1 MLELREGVV
10 LKRVLVV
17 LVTGFALTGCG
28 EEQESTGGQE
38 QATRELRE
46 AQNDLRAERLKLR
59 AEGRKRREKES
70 SGSGDDTGSASESGE
85 GVPDVEGKDHQLAQ
99 DTMQAAGFYNISEE
113 DATGQDRLLI
123 NDRGWTVES
132 QSPKAGTSAAPDRTI
147 VLRSKKDGE

>member
-1 MLELREGVV
+1 
-10 LKRVLVV
+10 LKRLLIVAV
-17 LVTGFALTGCG
+17 FALAASACG
-28 EEQESTGGQE
+28 EEQGSTSGQE

-46 AQNDLRAERLKLR
+46 AQKDLRTERRKLR
-59 AEGRKRREKES
+59 AEGRKRRKKES
-70 SGSGDDTGSASESGE
+70 SGGSNDSGGSAGGNGSGE

-132 QSPKAGTSAAPDRTI
+132 QSPKAGTRASPDRTI
-147 VLRSKKDGE
+147 VLRSRKDGE